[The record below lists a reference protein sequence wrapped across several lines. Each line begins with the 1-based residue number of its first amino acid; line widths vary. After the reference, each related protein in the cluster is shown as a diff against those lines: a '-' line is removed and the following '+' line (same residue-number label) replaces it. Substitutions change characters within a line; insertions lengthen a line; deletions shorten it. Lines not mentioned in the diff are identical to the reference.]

1 VFACA
6 AQARRRTRDYSMMR
20 FLFAR
25 WQAFICL
32 AWLLPAGSWS
42 ESPDPLDAQ
51 AATLALH
58 YQSPLKAYQGFT
70 EQPLHDWR
78 EANDLVGRIGG
89 WRTYAQEP
97 WEQPAEP
104 ASAADS
110 PSAKPMEPQHGHH

>member
-1 VFACA
+1 
-6 AQARRRTRDYSMMR
+6 MMR
-20 FLFAR
+20 FFFAR
-25 WQAFICL
+25 RQAFICL
-32 AWLLPAGSWS
+32 AWLLPAGSWA

-51 AATLALH
+51 AATPALH

-97 WEQPAEP
+97 YAQETETQATPAQQPAERL
-104 ASAADS
+104 S
-110 PSAKPMEPQHGHH
+110 KPMEAHHGHH